1 MKSNNNTK
9 FVFVTGG
16 VTSSLGKGIVVASL
30 GRILKS
36 MGLKVNVIKLDPY
49 LNVDPGT
56 MNPYQHG
63 EVFVTDDGA
72 ETDLDLGHYER
83 FINTNLTKSS
93 NLTSGMVYQEI
104 LLKERRGDFLGGTV
118 QVVPHVI
125 NEIKSKIREAAELL
139 NDGGVLICEVGGTVG
154 DIEGEPFLE
163 AIRQFKKDVGRDNT
177 LYIHLTLVPYLKAA
191 KELKTKPTQHSVK
204 ELRSIGI
211 QPDIIIL
218 RSEKSIN
225 NSIREK
231 ISLFCDVE
239 PEAVIPLEDVKYVIY
254 EAPIMLE
261 SNKLS
266 RLVTSK
272 LKIEPYVEPQL
283 DSWIR
288 IVEMAKNLKNTVE
301 IAIAG
306 KYVGLPDSYIS
317 VVESLRHSSL
327 HLGYELKIR
336 WINTENIN
344 SMDDAKRMLEGV
356 KGIVVP
362 GGFGVR
368 GIEGKILAARFA
380 RENNI
385 PYFGLCLGM
394 QIMCIEFARN
404 VLGLEGANSTE
415 FDENTKF
422 PVIDLMEEQK
432 SVIDKGATMRLG
444 AFPCKLMDNTLA
456 KRAYNQDLVFERHR
470 HRYEF
475 NNMFKKEFEEHG
487 MIASGIF
494 EEKNLVEIVEL
505 RGHRWYLGTQF
516 HPEFKSRPNKP
527 HPLFFDFMKVAIS
540 DKS

>member
-1 MKSNNNTK
+1 MKLNNNTK

-36 MGLKVNVIKLDPY
+36 MGQKVNVIKLDPY

-83 FINTNLTKSS
+83 FINTNLTRSS

-125 NEIKSKIREAAELL
+125 NEIKSKVKEAAELL
-139 NDGGVLICEVGGTVG
+139 TDGGILICEVGGTVG

-225 NSIREK
+225 SSIREK

-239 PEAVIPLEDVKYVIY
+239 PEAVIPLQDVKDVIY

-266 RLVTSK
+266 KLVSSK

-283 DSWIR
+283 ESWAK
-288 IVEMAKNLKNTVE
+288 IVEMARNLKGSVE

-327 HLGYELKIR
+327 HLGYDLKIR
-336 WINTENIN
+336 WINTEDIN
-344 SMDDAKRMLEGV
+344 SMDDAKNIFGGV

-368 GIEGKILAARFA
+368 GIEGKILAARYA

-394 QIMCIEFARN
+394 QIMCIEFARD
-404 VLGLEGANSTE
+404 VLGLKGANSTE
-415 FDENTKF
+415 FDECTKF
-422 PVIDLMEEQK
+422 PIIDLMEEQK
-432 SVIDKGATMRLG
+432 CVIDKGATMRLG
-444 AFPCKLMDNTLA
+444 AFPCKLADNTIA
-456 KRAYNQDLVFERHR
+456 KRAYNQDLVLERHR

-475 NNMFKKEFEEHG
+475 NNLFKEAFEGAGMITSGLFEER
-487 MIASGIF
+487 
-494 EEKNLVEIVEL
+494 NLVEIVEL
-505 RGHRWYLGTQF
+505 KNHRWFLGTQF

-527 HPLFFDFMKVAIS
+527 HPLFFDFMKAAIT
-540 DKS
+540 D

>member
-36 MGLKVNVIKLDPY
+36 MGQKVNVIKLDPY

-83 FINTNLTKSS
+83 FINTSLTKSS

-125 NEIKSKIREAAELL
+125 NEIKAKVKEAAELL
-139 NDGGVLICEVGGTVG
+139 TDGGILICEVGGTVG

-225 NSIREK
+225 SSIREK

-239 PEAVIPLEDVKYVIY
+239 PEAVIPLQDVKDVIY

-266 RLVTSK
+266 KLVSSK

-283 DSWIR
+283 ESWAR
-288 IVEMAKNLKNTVE
+288 IVEMARSLKGSVE

-327 HLGYELKIR
+327 HLGYDLKIR
-336 WINTENIN
+336 WINTEDIN
-344 SMDDAKRMLEGV
+344 SLDDAKKMFEGV

-368 GIEGKILAARFA
+368 GIEGKILSARYA

-394 QIMCIEFARN
+394 QIMCIEFARD

-422 PVIDLMEEQK
+422 PIIDLMEEQK
-432 SVIDKGATMRLG
+432 CVIDKGATMRLG
-444 AFPCKLMDNTLA
+444 AFPCKLADNTIA
-456 KRAYNQDLVFERHR
+456 KRAYNQELVLERHR

-475 NNMFKKEFEEHG
+475 NNLFKEAFEGAG
-487 MIASGIF
+487 MVTSGLF

-505 RGHRWYLGTQF
+505 KDHKWFLGTQF

-527 HPLFFDFMKVAIS
+527 HPLFFDFIKAATT
-540 DKS
+540 D

>member
-1 MKSNNNTK
+1 MKLNNNTK

-36 MGLKVNVIKLDPY
+36 MGHKVNVIKLDPY

-83 FINTNLTKSS
+83 FINTNLTRSS

-125 NEIKSKIREAAELL
+125 NEIKSKVIEAAELL
-139 NDGGVLICEVGGTVG
+139 TDGGILICEVGGTVG

-225 NSIREK
+225 SSIREK

-239 PEAVIPLEDVKYVIY
+239 PEAVIPLQDVKDVIY

-266 RLVTSK
+266 KLVSSK
-272 LKIEPYVEPQL
+272 LKIEPYMEPQL
-283 DSWIR
+283 ESWAK
-288 IVEMAKNLKNTVE
+288 IVEMARNLKGSVE

-327 HLGYELKIR
+327 HLGYDLKIR
-336 WINTENIN
+336 WINTEDIN
-344 SMDDAKRMLEGV
+344 SMDDAKNIFGGV

-368 GIEGKILAARFA
+368 GIEGKILAARYA

-394 QIMCIEFARN
+394 QIMCIEFARD
-404 VLGLEGANSTE
+404 VLGLKGANSTE
-415 FDENTKF
+415 FDECTKF
-422 PVIDLMEEQK
+422 PIIDLMEEQK
-432 SVIDKGATMRLG
+432 CVIDKGATMRLG
-444 AFPCKLMDNTLA
+444 AFPCKLADNTIA
-456 KRAYNQDLVFERHR
+456 KRAYNQDLVLERHR

-475 NNMFKKEFEEHG
+475 NNLFKEAFEGAGMITSGLFEER
-487 MIASGIF
+487 
-494 EEKNLVEIVEL
+494 NLVEIVEL
-505 RGHRWYLGTQF
+505 KNHKWFLGTQF

-527 HPLFFDFMKVAIS
+527 HPLFFDFMKAAIT
-540 DKS
+540 D

>member
-1 MKSNNNTK
+1 MKLNSSTK

-36 MGLKVNVIKLDPY
+36 MGQKVNVIKLDPY

-83 FINTNLTKSS
+83 FINTSLTKSS

-125 NEIKSKIREAAELL
+125 NEIKSKVIEAAQLL
-139 NDGGVLICEVGGTVG
+139 TDGGILICEVGGTVG

-239 PEAVIPLEDVKYVIY
+239 PEAVIPLQDVKDVIY

-266 RLVTSK
+266 KLVSSK

-283 DSWIR
+283 ESWAK
-288 IVEMAKNLKNTVE
+288 IVEMARNLKGSVE

-317 VVESLRHSSL
+317 VVESLKHSSL
-327 HLGYELKIR
+327 HLGHELKIR
-336 WINTENIN
+336 WINTEDIN
-344 SMDDAKRMLEGV
+344 SIEDAKKVFEGV
-356 KGIVVP
+356 NGIVVP

-368 GIEGKILAARFA
+368 GIEGKILSARYA

-394 QIMCIEFARN
+394 QIMCIEFARD
-404 VLGLEGANSTE
+404 VLGLEDANSTE

-422 PVIDLMEEQK
+422 PIIDLMEEQK
-432 SVIDKGATMRLG
+432 CVIDKGATMRLG
-444 AFPCKLMDNTLA
+444 AFPCKLADNTIA
-456 KRAYNQDLVFERHR
+456 KRAYNQDLVLERHR

-475 NNMFKKEFEEHG
+475 NNLFKEAFEGAG
-487 MIASGIF
+487 MRTSGLF

-505 RGHRWYLGTQF
+505 KNHKWFLGTQF

-527 HPLFFDFMKVAIS
+527 HPLFFDFIKAAIT
-540 DKS
+540 D

>member
-1 MKSNNNTK
+1 MKLNNKTK
-9 FVFVTGG
+9 FIFVTGG

-36 MGLKVNVIKLDPY
+36 MGLKINVIKLDPY

-83 FINTNLTKSS
+83 FINTNLTRSS

-125 NEIKSKIREAAELL
+125 NEIKLKIKEAAGVLD
-139 NDGGVLICEVGGTVG
+139 DGGILICEVGGTVG

-163 AIRQFKKDVGRDNT
+163 AIRQFKKDVGRNNT

-218 RSEKSIN
+218 RSERPIN

-239 PEAVIPLEDVKYVIY
+239 PEAVIPLEDVKHVIY
-254 EAPIMLE
+254 EAPILLE

-266 RLVTSK
+266 RLVASM
-272 LKIEPYVEPQL
+272 LKIEPYVEPRL
-283 DSWIR
+283 DSWMR
-288 IVEMAKNLKNTVE
+288 IVEMAKNLKDTVE

-317 VVESLRHSSL
+317 VVESLKHSSL
-327 HLGYELKIR
+327 HLGYGLKVR
-336 WINTENIN
+336 WINTEDIN
-344 SMDDAKRMLEGV
+344 SMDDAKRMFEGV
-356 KGIVVP
+356 RGIVVP

-415 FDENTKF
+415 FDENTRF

-432 SVIDKGATMRLG
+432 GVVDKGATMRLG
-444 AFPCKLMDNTLA
+444 AFPCRLVDGTIA

-475 NNMFKKEFEEHG
+475 NNLFKEDFEKNG
-487 MIASGIF
+487 MIVSGIF
-494 EEKNLVEIVEL
+494 EERNLVEILEL
-505 RGHRWYLGTQF
+505 RDHKWYLGTQF

-540 DKS
+540 N

>member
-1 MKSNNNTK
+1 MKLDNNTK

-36 MGLKVNVIKLDPY
+36 MGLRVNVIKLDPY

-125 NEIKSKIREAAELL
+125 NEIKSKIREAARLI
-139 NDGGVLICEVGGTVG
+139 DGGVLICEVGGTVG

-191 KELKTKPTQHSVK
+191 RELKTKPTQHSVK

-231 ISLFCDVE
+231 ISLFCDVD
-239 PEAVIPLEDVKYVIY
+239 PEAVIPLEDVRHVIY

-266 RLVTSK
+266 KLVANK

-288 IVEMAKNLKNTVE
+288 IIEMAKNLKDMVE

-344 SMDDAKRMLEGV
+344 SMDDARKMLEGV

-368 GIEGKILAARFA
+368 GIEGKILTARFA

-404 VLGLEGANSTE
+404 VLGLKGANSTE

-432 SVIDKGATMRLG
+432 RIVDKGATMRLG
-444 AFPCKLMDNTLA
+444 AFPCKLVDNTLA

-475 NNMFKKEFEEHG
+475 NNLFKKDFEEHG

-505 RGHRWYLGTQF
+505 RGHKWYLGTQF

-540 DKS
+540 DKL

>member
-1 MKSNNNTK
+1 MKLNNNTK

-36 MGLKVNVIKLDPY
+36 MGHKVNVIKLDPY

-83 FINTNLTKSS
+83 FINTNLTRSS

-125 NEIKSKIREAAELL
+125 NEIKSKVIEAAELL
-139 NDGGVLICEVGGTVG
+139 TDGGILICEVGGTVG

-225 NSIREK
+225 SSIREK

-239 PEAVIPLEDVKYVIY
+239 PEAVIPLQDVKDVIY

-266 RLVTSK
+266 KLVSSK

-283 DSWIR
+283 ESWAK
-288 IVEMAKNLKNTVE
+288 IVEMARNLKGSVE

-327 HLGYELKIR
+327 HLGYDLKIR
-336 WINTENIN
+336 WINTEDIN
-344 SMDDAKRMLEGV
+344 SMDDAKNIFGGV

-368 GIEGKILAARFA
+368 GIEGKILAARYA

-394 QIMCIEFARN
+394 QIMCIEFARD
-404 VLGLEGANSTE
+404 VLGLKGANSTE
-415 FDENTKF
+415 FDECTKF
-422 PVIDLMEEQK
+422 PIIDLMEEQK
-432 SVIDKGATMRLG
+432 CVIDKGATMRLG
-444 AFPCKLMDNTLA
+444 AFPCKLADNTIA
-456 KRAYNQDLVFERHR
+456 KRAYNQDLVLERHR

-475 NNMFKKEFEEHG
+475 NNLFKEAFEGAGMITSGLFEER
-487 MIASGIF
+487 
-494 EEKNLVEIVEL
+494 NLVEIVEL
-505 RGHRWYLGTQF
+505 KNHKWFLGTQF

-527 HPLFFDFMKVAIS
+527 HPLFFDFMKAAIT
-540 DKS
+540 D

>member
-1 MKSNNNTK
+1 MKLNNNTK

-36 MGLKVNVIKLDPY
+36 MGQKVNVIKLDPY

-83 FINTNLTKSS
+83 FINTSLTKSS

-125 NEIKSKIREAAELL
+125 NEIKSKVKEAAQLL
-139 NDGGVLICEVGGTVG
+139 TDGGILICEVGGTVG

-225 NSIREK
+225 SSIREK

-239 PEAVIPLEDVKYVIY
+239 PEAVIPLQDVKDVIY

-266 RLVTSK
+266 KLVSSK

-283 DSWIR
+283 ESWAK
-288 IVEMAKNLKNTVE
+288 IVEMSRNLKGSVE

-327 HLGYELKIR
+327 HLGRELKIR
-336 WINTENIN
+336 WINTEDIN
-344 SMDDAKRMLEGV
+344 SMDDAKSMFEGV

-368 GIEGKILAARFA
+368 GIEGKILSARYA
-380 RENNI
+380 REKNI

-415 FDENTKF
+415 FDEKTKF
-422 PVIDLMEEQK
+422 PIIDLMEEQK
-432 SVIDKGATMRLG
+432 CVIDKGATMRLG
-444 AFPCKLMDNTLA
+444 AFPCKLADNTIA
-456 KRAYNQDLVFERHR
+456 KRAYNQDLVLERHR

-475 NNMFKKEFEEHG
+475 NNLFKEAFEGAG
-487 MIASGIF
+487 MLTSGLF

-505 RGHRWYLGTQF
+505 KNHKWFLGTQF

-527 HPLFFDFMKVAIS
+527 HPLFFDFMKAAIT
-540 DKS
+540 D

>member
-1 MKSNNNTK
+1 MKLNNNTK

-36 MGLKVNVIKLDPY
+36 MGQKVNVIKLDPY

-83 FINTNLTKSS
+83 FINTSLTKSS

-125 NEIKSKIREAAELL
+125 NEIKSKVKEAAELL
-139 NDGGVLICEVGGTVG
+139 PDGGILICEVGGTVG

-225 NSIREK
+225 SSIREK

-239 PEAVIPLEDVKYVIY
+239 PEAVIPLQDVKDVIY

-266 RLVTSK
+266 KLVSSK

-283 DSWIR
+283 ESWAR
-288 IVEMAKNLKNTVE
+288 IVEMARSLKGSVE

-327 HLGYELKIR
+327 HLGYDLKIR
-336 WINTENIN
+336 WINTEDIN
-344 SMDDAKRMLEGV
+344 SLDDAKKMFEGV

-368 GIEGKILAARFA
+368 GIEGKILSARYA

-394 QIMCIEFARN
+394 QIMCIEFARD

-422 PVIDLMEEQK
+422 PIIDLMEEQK
-432 SVIDKGATMRLG
+432 CVIDKGATMRLG
-444 AFPCKLMDNTLA
+444 AFPCKLADNTIA
-456 KRAYNQDLVFERHR
+456 KRSYNQELVLERHR

-475 NNMFKKEFEEHG
+475 NNLFKEAFEDAG
-487 MIASGIF
+487 MVTSGLF

-505 RGHRWYLGTQF
+505 KDHKWFLGTQF

-527 HPLFFDFMKVAIS
+527 HPLFYDFIKAATT
-540 DKS
+540 D

>member
-1 MKSNNNTK
+1 MKLNNKTK
-9 FVFVTGG
+9 FIFVTGG

-36 MGLKVNVIKLDPY
+36 MGLKINVIKLDPY

-83 FINTNLTKSS
+83 FINTNLTRSS

-125 NEIKSKIREAAELL
+125 NEIKLKIKEAAGVLD
-139 NDGGVLICEVGGTVG
+139 DGGILICEVGGTVG

-163 AIRQFKKDVGRDNT
+163 AIRQFKKDVGRNNT

-218 RSEKSIN
+218 RSERPIN

-239 PEAVIPLEDVKYVIY
+239 PEAVIPLEDVKHVIY
-254 EAPIMLE
+254 EAPILLE

-266 RLVTSK
+266 RLVASM
-272 LKIEPYVEPQL
+272 LKIEPYVEPRL
-283 DSWIR
+283 DSWMR
-288 IVEMAKNLKNTVE
+288 IVEMAKNLKDTVE

-317 VVESLRHSSL
+317 VVESLKHSSL
-327 HLGYELKIR
+327 HLGYGLKVR
-336 WINTENIN
+336 WINTEDIN
-344 SMDDAKRMLEGV
+344 SMDDAKRMFEGV
-356 KGIVVP
+356 RGIVVP

-415 FDENTKF
+415 FDENTRF

-432 SVIDKGATMRLG
+432 GVVDKGATMRLG
-444 AFPCKLMDNTLA
+444 AFPCRLVDGTIA

-475 NNMFKKEFEEHG
+475 NNLFKEDFEKNG
-487 MIASGIF
+487 MIVSGIF
-494 EEKNLVEIVEL
+494 EERNLVEILEL
-505 RGHRWYLGTQF
+505 RGHKWYLGTQF

-540 DKS
+540 N

>member
-1 MKSNNNTK
+1 MKLNNNTK

-36 MGLKVNVIKLDPY
+36 MGQKVNVIKLDPY

-83 FINTNLTKSS
+83 FINTSLTRSS

-125 NEIKSKIREAAELL
+125 NEIKSKVKEAAELL
-139 NDGGVLICEVGGTVG
+139 TDGGILICEVGGTVG

-225 NSIREK
+225 SSIREK

-239 PEAVIPLEDVKYVIY
+239 PEAVIPLQDVKDVIY

-266 RLVTSK
+266 KLVSSK

-283 DSWIR
+283 ESWAK
-288 IVEMAKNLKNTVE
+288 IVEMARNLKGSVE

-327 HLGYELKIR
+327 HLGYDLKIR
-336 WINTENIN
+336 WINTEDIN
-344 SMDDAKRMLEGV
+344 SMDDAKNIFGGV

-368 GIEGKILAARFA
+368 GIEGKILAARYA

-394 QIMCIEFARN
+394 QIMCIEFARD
-404 VLGLEGANSTE
+404 VLGLKGANSTE
-415 FDENTKF
+415 FDECTKF
-422 PVIDLMEEQK
+422 PIIDLMEEQK
-432 SVIDKGATMRLG
+432 CVIDKGATMRLG
-444 AFPCKLMDNTLA
+444 AFPCKLADNTIA
-456 KRAYNQDLVFERHR
+456 KRAYNQDLVLERHR

-475 NNMFKKEFEEHG
+475 NNLFKEAFEGAGMITSGLFEER
-487 MIASGIF
+487 
-494 EEKNLVEIVEL
+494 NLVEIVEL
-505 RGHRWYLGTQF
+505 KNHRWFLGTQF

-527 HPLFFDFMKVAIS
+527 HPLFFDFMKAAIT
-540 DKS
+540 D

>member
-1 MKSNNNTK
+1 MKLDNNTK

-36 MGLKVNVIKLDPY
+36 MGLRVNVIKLDPY

-125 NEIKSKIREAAELL
+125 NEIKSKIREAARLI
-139 NDGGVLICEVGGTVG
+139 DGGVLICEVGGTVG

-191 KELKTKPTQHSVK
+191 RELKTKPTQHSVK

-231 ISLFCDVE
+231 ISLFCDVD
-239 PEAVIPLEDVKYVIY
+239 PEAVIPLEDVRHVIY

-266 RLVTSK
+266 KLVANK

-288 IVEMAKNLKNTVE
+288 IIEMAKNLKDMVE

-344 SMDDAKRMLEGV
+344 SMDDARKMLEGV

-368 GIEGKILAARFA
+368 GIEGKILTARFA

-404 VLGLEGANSTE
+404 VLGLKGANSTE

-432 SVIDKGATMRLG
+432 RIVDKGATMRLG
-444 AFPCKLMDNTLA
+444 AFPCKLVDNTLA
-456 KRAYNQDLVFERHR
+456 KRAYNQNLVFERHR

-475 NNMFKKEFEEHG
+475 NNLFKKDFEEHG

-505 RGHRWYLGTQF
+505 RGHKWYLGTQF

-540 DKS
+540 DKL

>member
-1 MKSNNNTK
+1 MKLNNNTK

-36 MGLKVNVIKLDPY
+36 MGHKVNVIKLDPY

-83 FINTNLTKSS
+83 FINTSLTRSS

-125 NEIKSKIREAAELL
+125 NEIKSKVKEAAELL
-139 NDGGVLICEVGGTVG
+139 TDGGILICEVGGTVG

-225 NSIREK
+225 SSIREK

-239 PEAVIPLEDVKYVIY
+239 PEAVIPLQDVKDVIY

-266 RLVTSK
+266 KLVSSK

-283 DSWIR
+283 ESWAK
-288 IVEMAKNLKNTVE
+288 IVEMARNLKGSVE

-327 HLGYELKIR
+327 HLGYDLKIR
-336 WINTENIN
+336 WINTEDIN
-344 SMDDAKRMLEGV
+344 SMDDAKSIFGGV

-368 GIEGKILAARFA
+368 GIEGKILAARYA

-394 QIMCIEFARN
+394 QIMCIEFARD
-404 VLGLEGANSTE
+404 VLGLKDANSTE
-415 FDENTKF
+415 FDECTKF
-422 PVIDLMEEQK
+422 PIIDLMEEQK
-432 SVIDKGATMRLG
+432 CVIDKGATMRLG
-444 AFPCKLMDNTLA
+444 AFPCKLADNTIA
-456 KRAYNQDLVFERHR
+456 KRAYNQDLVLERHR

-475 NNMFKKEFEEHG
+475 NNLFKEAFEGAGMITSGLFEER
-487 MIASGIF
+487 
-494 EEKNLVEIVEL
+494 NLVEIVEL
-505 RGHRWYLGTQF
+505 KNHKWFLGTQF

-527 HPLFFDFMKVAIS
+527 HPLFFDFMKAAIT
-540 DKS
+540 D